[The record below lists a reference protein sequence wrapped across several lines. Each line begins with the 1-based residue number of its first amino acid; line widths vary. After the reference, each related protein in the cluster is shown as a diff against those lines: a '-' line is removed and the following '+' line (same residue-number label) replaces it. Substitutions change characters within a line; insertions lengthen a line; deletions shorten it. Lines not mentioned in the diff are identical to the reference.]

1 MSGSCDPLDCSRP
14 GSSLC
19 GISQARIPEWVA
31 TSFSRRSFWSRDWTC
46 VCCAAGRFFTAKPP
60 GKGILGKIKD
70 YLEQKTGSK
79 SQLSNI
85 ITFIFGDFPVG
96 SDGKES
102 ACIAGDPGSI
112 PGSGGTPGVGNDSSV
127 PYSCPENS
135 TDRVLGRLQSMGL
148 HCLTRLSNQHTHTVS
163 AFRHTAVTKVQ
174 KSEG

>member
-1 MSGSCDPLDCSRP
+1 MGFPRQGFQSELPLPSPDDLSDPGIVPASAALQAD
-14 GSSLC
+14 SSQL
-19 GISQARIPEWVA
+19 SHL
-31 TSFSRRSFWSRDWTC
+31 
-46 VCCAAGRFFTAKPP
+46 GRVYSEN
-60 GKGILGKIKD
+60 KGN

-112 PGSGGTPGVGNDSSV
+112 PVSGRTPGVGNGSSV
-127 PYSCPENS
+127 PYFCPENS

-148 HCLTRLSNQHTHTVS
+148 QSLTRLSNLHTHTHTHTHTVS